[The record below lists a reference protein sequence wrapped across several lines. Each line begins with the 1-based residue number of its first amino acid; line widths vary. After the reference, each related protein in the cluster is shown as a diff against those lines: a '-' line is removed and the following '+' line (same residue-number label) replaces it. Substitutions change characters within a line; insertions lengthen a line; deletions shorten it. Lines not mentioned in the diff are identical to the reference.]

1 MTTKCYDCVYC
12 SVDKKYKQ
20 KCTVFDTKYA
30 FQMGIK
36 QECNFFKTHSQDE
49 AIKRACAKRLV
60 ALGKV
65 QSEDEYMRLN
75 RRVFYEAP
83 RMDGE

>member
-1 MTTKCYDCVYC
+1 MYC
-12 SVDKKYKQ
+12 SIDKKYKQ
-20 KCTVFDTKYA
+20 TCTVFDSKYA
-30 FQMGIK
+30 FQMGVARP
-36 QECNFFKTHSQDE
+36 CNFFKTYSQDE

-65 QSEDEYMRLN
+65 ASEEEYMRLN
-75 RRVFYEAP
+75 RRAYYEAP